1 MLKKVFMSRKKR
13 LTVTSLKN
21 NPAIYTYHRD
31 EHHDLDDEDGWFAM
45 GILSTIIGVWWGIFH
60 LVDAFTFDK
69 VPWWAEPFT
78 IIPVFA
84 YVIFSEITHSFNPLH
99 WWPLVWGYK
108 VEVQNDRVLHSIELD
123 DIVKKYG
130 GPMNVYVDG
139 PFNLK
144 FRKKKDVLKYCL
156 FR

>member
-60 LVDAFTFDK
+60 WIKNIHIYDALREKIDTLSDEIYTKAQPMCRTF
-69 VPWWAEPFT
+69 EL
-78 IIPVFA
+78 IPVR
-84 YVIFSEITHSFNPLH
+84 E
-99 WWPLVWGYK
+99 G
-108 VEVQNDRVLHSIELD
+108 END
-123 DIVKKYG
+123 
-130 GPMNVYVDG
+130 
-139 PFNLK
+139 
-144 FRKKKDVLKYCL
+144 
-156 FR
+156 